1 MRAMFSPE
9 ELRDMSLSQPF
20 PFTKGCPLMKI
31 PADPFYNRP
40 ALEEQTLLFDLK
52 QDPWQERPFREE
64 KLEARF
70 RREIARHLQENDAP
84 EEQLVRMGLK
94 DLC

>member
-1 MRAMFSPE
+1 M
-9 ELRDMSLSQPF
+9 
-20 PFTKGCPLMKI
+20 
-31 PADPFYNRP
+31 
-40 ALEEQTLLFDLK
+40 EEQTLLFDLK